1 MQNTHA
7 ALPDYQF
14 VMRSDIAGYYDSINF
29 ESLISIIE
37 SYVKHPV
44 LLKLIIK
51 ACHRCETRGGIFYD
65 YDEKGIPMGSPLSPL
80 LGAIALIPLDLA
92 MEKIS
97 NTFYCRFMDDWLVL
111 TKSKTA
117 LRKVVKITHKVLAD
131 LKLRLHPTKT
141 YIGKISKGFN
151 FLAYYM
157 DDQKILPSKET
168 IRRFQERATALYEQS
183 KLTQKPSR
191 RYKKNNAHNRDI
203 SVYQANEEAPTEEYF
218 KNIIKALSALMA
230 LKPEIITTMR
240 RYLGQWSR
248 WLKCG
253 LSTIVE
259 FEHHVQTLLPTIS
272 SCWMAGNRVL
282 S

>member
-1 MQNTHA
+1 
-7 ALPDYQF
+7 
-14 VMRSDIAGYYDSINF
+14 
-29 ESLISIIE
+29 
-37 SYVKHPV
+37 
-44 LLKLIIK
+44 
-51 ACHRCETRGGIFYD
+51 
-65 YDEKGIPMGSPLSPL
+65 MGSPLSPL

-183 KLTQKPSR
+183 ELTQKPSR

-218 KNIIKALSALMA
+218 KNIIKALSALLA
-230 LKPEIITTMR
+230 LKPEIVTTMR

-272 SCWMAGNRVL
+272 SCWMAGNLVL
-282 S
+282 T